1 MLDDGTNCQSAPR
14 GLACEVMSKIVFHC
28 LVKPA
33 ESEALAEAFRA
44 KLSEFDRGGRISDV
58 DVSLAS
64 ADTDAQLVEQW
75 ERENPKEPLED
86 RKVYRY
92 VLSFEQHGGSLNEL
106 AMDLSELLTPR
117 AELPPDPVLREFD
130 EMLES
135 VATYPWNVAVFR

>member
-1 MLDDGTNCQSAPR
+1 MTTVSYCLAVSR
-14 GLACEVMSKIVFHC
+14 GLACEDMSKIVFHC
-28 LVKPA
+28 LVKPT
-33 ESEALAEAFRA
+33 ESEALAEAFRT
-44 KLSEFDRGGRISDV
+44 KLSEFDRAGRVSDV
-58 DVSLAS
+58 DVSVAS

-75 ERENPKEPLED
+75 ERENPKEPLGE
-86 RKVYRY
+86 RKVFRY
-92 VLSFEQHGGSLNEL
+92 LLSFDQHGGSLNEL